1 MVETGHV
8 AVSGPGDRGRAGS
21 FACGFG
27 ESFSAGAGAPKG
39 NRSNRAAA
47 RTIYR
52 GADDRTVARAN
63 YCERGKRGELDP
75 VFRGMPVTARDDC
88 GVSGSA
94 GNGEAASWGFNA
106 GDNVWRDSGEEGE
119 VIRCGVG

>member
-52 GADDRTVARAN
+52 GADDREVARAD
-63 YCERGKRGELDP
+63 YCERGKCGELDP
-75 VFRGMPVTARDDC
+75 VFRGMPVAARDDS
-88 GVSGSA
+88 GVSGGA
-94 GNGEAASWGFNA
+94 GNGKAAGRRA
-106 GDNVWRDSGEEGE
+106 GAGKNVWRHPGKAEQS
-119 VIRCGVG
+119 V